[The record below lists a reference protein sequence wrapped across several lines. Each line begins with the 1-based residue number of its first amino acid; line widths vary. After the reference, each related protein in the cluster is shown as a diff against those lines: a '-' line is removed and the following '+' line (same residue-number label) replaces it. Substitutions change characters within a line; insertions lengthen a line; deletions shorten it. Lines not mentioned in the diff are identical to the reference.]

1 VSDEASGTDNYKE
14 VAKLT
19 YESFLEMRRL
29 SFAAQADYG
38 KWLISSIF
46 LIHGSAIGG
55 LAFKAAA
62 TGAPPYLAAILWF
75 VAGLVLALASGFSAW
90 WNFSLGADQYHIWAK
105 PTMLIDRT
113 QWPTTAQHAR
123 GITLTKWLAIIFG
136 VSSVLVLVIGSV
148 HVLRVWT

>member
-1 VSDEASGTDNYKE
+1 MSDEPTRDDNYRE

-19 YESFLEMRRL
+19 YDALLEMRRL
-29 SFAAQADYG
+29 SFGAQADYG

-46 LIHGSAIGG
+46 LMHGSAIGG

-90 WNFSLGADQYHIWAK
+90 CNFSSGAAQYYMWAR
-105 PTMLIDRT
+105 PAMLFDRT
-113 QWPTTAQHAR
+113 AWPSDPRHACAIK
-123 GITLTKWLAIIFG
+123 ITRWLSIIFG
-136 VSSVLVLVIGSV
+136 FGSVLVLVIGSI
-148 HVLRVWT
+148 HVLLIWK